1 MLPRR
6 LSVRVKLL
14 GSAALLI
21 GLMIVVGLVA
31 EAKVSTV
38 AEHGESLYTTDFRG
52 SDWAGDFELALNV
65 QQNLVYAAIAAADPS
80 PEAAEKLDAQLAD
93 VRKSIVDGLKNLK
106 EQGDL
111 DAKERKDLA
120 AFEAAWHK
128 QDAIFQ
134 RGSRLAAKGNI
145 PAAVALFNGEQK
157 KAVDVAIEAADVVR
171 DDVRESARERFHA
184 IHAIEISA
192 MRFLLVLII
201 ASAILGFGIAFL
213 ISRGIQRSVAD
224 VLDRLRSLSGHCV
237 SGLRDGITSIARGDL
252 TSEAVPVTQPIE
264 RIAGD
269 ELGDI
274 AQTVNTIRDDM
285 VATIEAYNATRSE
298 LGGMIGTVTESAQ
311 TLSAASQQMAS
322 TSEETGRAVGEI
334 AGAVNDIATGAQRQV
349 ESLESTRSVAEEV
362 TVATSASAASAGEA
376 TQVAQTA
383 QQAAEHGAQVVGRAS
398 EAMSA
403 VRDASEQASVAIRGL
418 GEKSERIGGIVDTI
432 TGIAEQTNLLAL
444 NAAIEAARAGE
455 QGRGFA
461 VVADEV
467 RKLAEESQQAAATIA
482 GLIGEIQQET
492 AHAVSVV
499 ELGAER
505 TEDGVQTVDEA
516 RASFNAIGV
525 AVRDMN
531 DRVDQIASAVQQI
544 AASSRQMQEDML
556 EVSAVAEQS
565 SASTE
570 EVSASTQ
577 QTSASSQQIAASA
590 QELSRTAEELER
602 LVGRFVLE
610 PASA

>member
-14 GSAALLI
+14 GSAGLLI
-21 GLMIVVGLVA
+21 GLMIIVGLVA
-31 EAKVSTV
+31 QSKISTV
-38 AEHGESLYTTDFRG
+38 GHHGASLYSIDFQG
-52 SDWAGDFELALNV
+52 SDWAGDFELQLNV
-65 QQNLVYAAIAAADPS
+65 QQNLVYAAINAADPS
-80 PEAAEKLDAQLAD
+80 PEAAKKLDEQLAEA
-93 VRKSIVDGLKNLK
+93 RQTIVDGIKNLK
-106 EQGDL
+106 EKGDL
-111 DAKERKDLA
+111 TAKERESLA
-120 AFEAAWHK
+120 AFEAAWKK
-128 QDAIFQ
+128 QDALFQ
-134 RGSRLAAKGNI
+134 RGSRMAAAGDI
-145 PAAVALFNGEQK
+145 QGAVALFNGAQK
-157 KAVDVAIEAADVVR
+157 KAVDAAIETADVIG
-171 DDVRESARERFHA
+171 DDVEARAEARFQEIQDVEASARKIVLALIVIAA
-184 IHAIEISA
+184 I
-192 MRFLLVLII
+192 V
-201 ASAILGFGIAFL
+201 GFGVAFL

-224 VLDRLRSLSGHCV
+224 VLDRLRSMSTRCV
-237 SGLRDGITSIARGDL
+237 AGLRDGIADLARGDL
-252 TSEAVPVTQPIE
+252 TNEVVPVTQPIE

-269 ELGDI
+269 ELGDV
-274 AQTVNTIRDDM
+274 AQTVNAIRDDL
-285 VATIEAYNATRSE
+285 VQTIDAYNATRAE

-334 AGAVNDIATGAQRQV
+334 ASAVTDIATGAQRQV
-349 ESLESTRSVAEEV
+349 ESLESTRAVAEEV
-362 TVATSASAASAGEA
+362 TTATSASAASAGEA
-376 TQVAQTA
+376 THVAQTA
-383 QQAAEHGAQVVGRAS
+383 PQAAERGAQVVGRAS

-403 VRDASEQASVAIRGL
+403 VREASEQASVAIRGL

-516 RASFNAIGV
+516 RASFNAIGA
-525 AVRDMN
+525 AVQDMT
-531 DRVDQIASAVQQI
+531 DRVEQIAAAVQQI

-556 EVSAVAEQS
+556 EVSAVAEES

-590 QELSRTAEELER
+590 QELSRTAEELEQ
-602 LVGRFVLE
+602 LVSRFVLE
-610 PASA
+610 PANA

>member
-14 GSAALLI
+14 GTAGLLI
-21 GLMIVVGLVA
+21 GLMIIVGLVA
-31 EAKVSTV
+31 ETKISTV
-38 AEHGESLYTTDFRG
+38 GHHGESLYSIDFQG

-65 QQNLVYAAIAAADPS
+65 QQNIVYSAIAAADPS
-80 PEAAEKLDAQLAD
+80 PKAAEKLDKDLAE
-93 VRKSIVDGLKNLK
+93 VRQTIVDGLKNLK
-106 EQGDL
+106 EKGDL
-111 DAKERKDLA
+111 TAKEREHLA
-120 AFEAAWHK
+120 AFEAAWRK
-128 QDAIFQ
+128 QDALFQ
-134 RGSRLAAKGNI
+134 RGERLADEGNVE
-145 PAAVALFNGEQK
+145 AAVALFNGPQK
-157 KAVDVAIEAADVVR
+157 KAVDAAIEAGDVIG
-171 DDVRESARERFHA
+171 DDVEERAEQRFHE
-184 IHAIEISA
+184 IHAVEASA
-192 MRFLLVLII
+192 QKLVLALIVF
-201 ASAILGFGIAFL
+201 AALLGFGIAFL
-213 ISRGIQRSVAD
+213 IARGIQRSVSD
-224 VLDRLRSLSGHCV
+224 VLDRLSSLSGRCV
-237 SGLRDGITSIARGDL
+237 AGLRDGITNMARGDL
-252 TSEAVPVTQPIE
+252 TTAVVPVTQPIE

-269 ELGDI
+269 ELGDV
-274 AQTVNTIRDDM
+274 AKTVNAIRDDL
-285 VATIEAYNATRSE
+285 VTTIEAYNATREE

-334 AGAVNDIATGAQRQV
+334 ASAVTDIATGAQRQV
-349 ESLESTRSVAEEV
+349 ESLENTRSVAEEV
-362 TVATSASAASAGEA
+362 TSATAASAASAGEA
-376 TQVAQTA
+376 THVAQTA
-383 QQAAEHGAQVVGRAS
+383 QEAAEHGASVVGRAS
-398 EAMSA
+398 DAMSA
-403 VRDASEQASVAIRGL
+403 VREASEQASVAIRGL

-505 TEDGVQTVDEA
+505 TEEGVQTVDEA
-516 RASFNAIGV
+516 RASFNAIGA
-525 AVRDMN
+525 AVQDMN
-531 DRVDQIASAVQQI
+531 DRVDQIAAAVQQI

-602 LVGRFVLE
+602 LVSRFVLE
-610 PASA
+610 PAAA